1 MEIIKVKNFFEVPKN
16 FTGVVEFLNGNKY
29 WYKNRKFH
37 REDGPAVE
45 HLDGYKEWWI
55 EGQRHRTDG
64 PAVEFP
70 NGYKEWWIEGKNYSK
85 EMVITLTK
93 TSIFLGKEKGK
104 YNLEWLRFLTD
115 QGIQEFPIILGMNI
129 RL

>member
-1 MEIIKVKNFFEVPKN
+1 MEIIKVNNFFEVPKN
-16 FTGVVEFLNGNKY
+16 FTGILEYGDGSKY

-55 EGQRHRTDG
+55 EGLRHRTDG
-64 PAVEFP
+64 PAVIFP
-70 NGYKEWWIEGKNYSK
+70 NGEKEWWIEGKWYSK
-85 EMVITLTK
+85 EITK

-104 YNLEWLRFLTD
+104 YNLEWLKFLTD
-115 QGIQEFPIILGMNI
+115 EGIKEFPIILGMNI
-129 RL
+129 KL

>member
-1 MEIIKVKNFFEVPKN
+1 VII
-16 FTGVVEFLNGNKY
+16 
-29 WYKNRKFH
+29 
-37 REDGPAVE
+37 
-45 HLDGYKEWWI
+45 
-55 EGQRHRTDG
+55 DG

-85 EMVITLTK
+85 EMVITLTI

-115 QGIQEFPIILGMNI
+115 QGIQEFPIILGINI

>member
-1 MEIIKVKNFFEVPKN
+1 MEIIKIKNFFEVPKN
-16 FTGVVEFLNGNKY
+16 FTGILEYHDGSKY

-55 EGQRHRTDG
+55 EGSRHRTDG
-64 PAVEFP
+64 PAVEYS
-70 NGYKEWWIEGKNYSK
+70 NGYKEWWVEGKNYSK
-85 EMVITLTK
+85 EIIQILTK

-104 YNLEWLRFLTD
+104 YNLEWSRFLTEE
-115 QGIQEFPIILGMNI
+115 GIKEFPIILGMNI
-129 RL
+129 KL